1 MFFERKKDMTK
12 EELIKLGLTEEQAV
26 KIVEEYKTYIP
37 KARFDEVNEAKKN
50 AEALIAERDQQ
61 LETLKKSTGD
71 VEQLKASIKQLQ
83 DDNAAAKSKY
93 DADLKTMQIDNAVER
108 ALLSSGARNTKA
120 VKALLDLSKAELEG
134 EGVKGLMEQ
143 VAKLKSDENSKFLF
157 KEEIAPAAQPAGMTP
172 AVGAAGAPKTTK
184 DMTYSDWVATLSA
197 QGQ

>member
-12 EELIKLGLTEEQAV
+12 EELIKLGLTEDQAV

-50 AEALIAERDQQ
+50 AEALIAERDKQ

-157 KEEIAPAAQPAGMTP
+157 KEETA
-172 AVGAAGAPKTTK
+172 
-184 DMTYSDWVATLSA
+184 
-197 QGQ
+197 